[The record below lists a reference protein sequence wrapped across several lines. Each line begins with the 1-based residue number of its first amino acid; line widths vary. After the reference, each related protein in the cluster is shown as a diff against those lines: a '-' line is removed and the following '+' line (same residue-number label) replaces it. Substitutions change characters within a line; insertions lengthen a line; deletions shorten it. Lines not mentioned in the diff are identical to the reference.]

1 MKTGIERKK
10 TRPSPV
16 SGATE
21 RGIACRR
28 DYLAARRKEAQTGHV
43 ATTGGAEMIDLACNV
58 SGGRERGFFVRNLF
72 SFGLILLVPL
82 NCAVAQPDFVKDDS
96 GQELAGAGAAETRAQ
111 QISRA
116 HRTIILALDSSSAG
130 QSAQNTC
137 DISKMRSCEIL
148 VQDNILWRV
157 SEPDNPASK
166 HWLQENLDKLCA
178 CTADPYATV
187 NCFQDQVNNKGK
199 TWRDAIA
206 LCRAGH

>member
-1 MKTGIERKK
+1 MEAGLSKK
-10 TRPSPV
+10 KPGAAPV
-16 SGATE
+16 SRATE
-21 RGIACRR
+21 KGIACWR
-28 DYLAARRKEAQTGHV
+28 DCLAARRKQEQTGRV
-43 ATTGGAEMIDLACNV
+43 PKTGDAEMIDLACKV

-72 SFGLILLVPL
+72 YIGLIWLISL
-82 NCAVAQPDFVKDDS
+82 NCAIAQTDFVKVDS
-96 GQELAGAGAAETRAQ
+96 GQELARAGVAEAPGQ

-116 HRTIILALDSSSAG
+116 HRTIILALDSSSDG
-130 QSAQNTC
+130 QSAQKTC
-137 DISKMRSCEIL
+137 DIAKMRSCEIL

-178 CTADPYATV
+178 CTSDPYATV

-199 TWRDAIA
+199 TWRDAID